1 MSGHCYLRANQVRAT
16 PASAPHLP
24 IPVPSPVPRAVSLP
38 PYLPLAPQS
47 QEYLLILMTYKRK
60 VQLAYE
66 IELYSDVDVQLTL
79 LSPAQA
85 PPPAPPPPSA
95 PPLRPPPRAVRDA
108 PPHPPLHHLR
118 EADSRRLHSVRH
130 EAAVTVQR
138 AFVCKRFRKL
148 LRARDYERA
157 KQLVIDWF
165 SKPSRDTDEGYLD
178 INLALNALE
187 SAFIQLTGKPDAKG
201 HFFRGCAAPR
211 GARPQGRRLRRLCQ
225 EAARGSGGEEREG
238 GSPPPG
244 TCTPRKS

>member
-1 MSGHCYLRANQVRAT
+1 
-16 PASAPHLP
+16 
-24 IPVPSPVPRAVSLP
+24 
-38 PYLPLAPQS
+38 
-47 QEYLLILMTYKRK
+47 MTYKRK

-85 PPPAPPPPSA
+85 RRRRPRRPPRLR
-95 PPLRPPPRAVRDA
+95 PLRPPPRAVCETPRPA
-108 PPHPPLHHLR
+108 HRLPPQ
-118 EADSRRLHSVRH
+118 ADSRRLHSVRH

-201 HFFRGCAAPR
+201 HFFPR
-211 GARPQGRRLRRLCQ
+211 MRKRL
-225 EAARGSGGEEREG
+225 EARGHKVADYDV
-238 GSPPPG
+238 
-244 TCTPRKS
+244 CL